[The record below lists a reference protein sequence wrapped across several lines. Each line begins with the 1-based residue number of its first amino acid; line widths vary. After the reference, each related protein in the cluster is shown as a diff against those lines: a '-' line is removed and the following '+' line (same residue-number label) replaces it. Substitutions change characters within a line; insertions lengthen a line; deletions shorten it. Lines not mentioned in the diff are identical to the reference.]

1 MIIGDSSALIALA
14 IIDKLELLDKIFG
27 KVYVPKAVYE
37 ELCSNKKA
45 QSQKLEIFLKDRVI
59 DINLTLKYVGLGQGE
74 LEAIALYEEMNAK
87 FLLIDDKRAKN
98 FAKLNN
104 INTIGSLGVLILA
117 KELGFLKSIKSD
129 INKLQKSKIYISP
142 SLIKKVLKRV
152 GED

>member
-37 ELCSNKKA
+37 ELCNKKKA

-59 DINLTLKYVGLGQGE
+59 DVNLSLRYVGLGQGE
-74 LEAIALYEEMNAK
+74 LEAIALYKQINAK

-117 KELGFLKSIKSD
+117 KELGILKSIKDD
-129 INKLQKSKIYISP
+129 IDKLQKSKIYISP
-142 SLIKKVLKRV
+142 ALINKVLKRV

>member
-74 LEAIALYEEMNAK
+74 LEAIALYKEMNAE